1 MPKGAA
7 FEGIGIQPDIR
18 VEPERE
24 DFYTGKDRVLDRA
37 LAEAEKLID
46 RQ

>member
-24 DFYTGKDRVLDRA
+24 DFYTGTDRVLDRA